1 MVQTRAAGLRGSL
14 GAMWQPAPS
23 PDFYCQHLPA
33 SSGGT
38 CTTKMKQCFIC
49 NCAKLQQDFVPWG
62 AAPAF
67 LQLGDAAQW
76 QKCGCV
82 PSTFNSGCAALC
94 FVQSSENLGSV
105 GLCYGSCHISLF
117 AGNINQAASHQ
128 LLNYGAKWSP
138 WKYFRLC
145 ASPNVRK
152 VKKKIKSPCKM
163 NYASAVIIL

>member
-82 PSTFNSGCAALC
+82 PPTFNSGCAALC
-94 FVQSSENLGSV
+94 FAQSSENLGSV

-117 AGNINQAASHQ
+117 AGNIEQPLTSCSTME
-128 LLNYGAKWSP
+128 LNGAHENILDCVHP
-138 WKYFRLC
+138 QMLGRL
-145 ASPNVRK
+145 RK
-152 VKKKIKSPCKM
+152 K
-163 NYASAVIIL
+163 